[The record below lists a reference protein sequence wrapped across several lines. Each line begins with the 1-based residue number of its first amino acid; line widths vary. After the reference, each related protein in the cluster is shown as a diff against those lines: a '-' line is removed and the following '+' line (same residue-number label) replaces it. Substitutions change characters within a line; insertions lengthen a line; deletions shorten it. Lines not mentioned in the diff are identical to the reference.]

1 LNETST
7 HGIRGDRRDGIYVWN
22 DRINLAVS
30 VALATGRPLLL
41 RGATGSG
48 KSSLAMAEAK
58 KRGWRYYEQ
67 TITSR
72 TQARELLWEV
82 DQLARFH
89 DARRGGATDA
99 KGSEP
104 TPVSEYVRPGLLW
117 WAINRASALEYAP
130 ANKDPNF
137 NRDRHGEPVQHERA
151 VVLLDEIDKADPD
164 VPNNLLVPLGSY
176 RFQID
181 DSMEP
186 IQLERGEP
194 PLIIITSNGERELPP
209 AFLRRCIEYFIDD
222 ADEDRLLTIANKHF
236 PTARRQELK
245 KFFDAIVDAKPSDW
259 SGPPLPS
266 PAEFIDCIN
275 AMAGLPDVTAEA
287 IARLVVWKSSA
298 SERQA

>member
-1 LNETST
+1 MSETST
-7 HGIRGDRRDGIYVWN
+7 HGIHGDRRDGIYVWN
-22 DRINLAVS
+22 DKINLAVD

-89 DARRGGATDA
+89 EARRSDGDD
-99 KGSEP
+99 P
-104 TPVSEYVRPGLLW
+104 LPVSRYVRPGILW
-117 WAINRASALEYAP
+117 WAINRESALGYAT
-130 ANKDPNF
+130 AEKDPNF
-137 NRDRHGEPVQHERA
+137 NRDRNGKRVEHERA

-181 DSMEP
+181 ESMEP

-209 AFLRRCIEYFIDD
+209 AFLRRCVEYFIED
-222 ADEDRLLTIANKHF
+222 ADEDRLLTIAKKHF
-236 PTARRQELK
+236 PTIPRQQLK
-245 KFFDAIVDAKPSDW
+245 GMFDAIVAARPSDW
-259 SGPPLPS
+259 NGPALPS

-275 AMAGLPDVTAEA
+275 AIGNLTTVTPAE

-298 SERQA
+298 SERTV

>member
-1 LNETST
+1 MSETST
-7 HGIRGDRRDGIYVWN
+7 YGIRGDRRDGIYVWN
-22 DRINLAVS
+22 AGIELAVE
-30 VALATGRPLLL
+30 VALAAGRPLLL

-89 DARRGGATDA
+89 DSRRGEGNA
-99 KGSEP
+99 SL
-104 TPVSEYVRPGLLW
+104 PVSKYVHPGILW
-117 WAINRASALEYAP
+117 WAINRASALGYAP
-130 ANKDPNF
+130 ADEDPNF
-137 NRDRHGEPVQHERA
+137 NRDAEGKRVEHERA

-176 RFQID
+176 RFQIEE
-181 DSMEP
+181 SMEP
-186 IQLERGEP
+186 IQLERLEP

-209 AFLRRCIEYFIDD
+209 AFLRRCVEYFIED
-222 ADEDRLLTIANKHF
+222 AGEDRLLAIAQKHF
-236 PTARRQELK
+236 PEAKRQELK
-245 KFFDAIVDAKPSDW
+245 DELDAIVAAKPPNW
-259 SGPPLPS
+259 NGPALPS

-275 AMAGLPDVTAEA
+275 AIAGLPNVTPAH
-287 IARLVVWKSSA
+287 IAGLVVWKSSA
-298 SERQA
+298 SERKA